1 MLIKTV
7 YEAECID
14 GVMPGEGSENK
25 IFWLYTALRE
35 DILPINYFNQV
46 IEPDVLSKTFN
57 FIFEHIDPEMF
68 EILGNIPS
76 LVFIRHFINLFT
88 EFIHKEV
95 SLAILDLL
103 FAFGSGYTTCTVT
116 DPEVRVD
123 DEILLCRTSQLL
135 ICIALAMTRQV
146 LYDFNLRKETP
157 E

>member
-1 MLIKTV
+1 
-7 YEAECID
+7 
-14 GVMPGEGSENK
+14 
-25 IFWLYTALRE
+25 
-35 DILPINYFNQV
+35 
-46 IEPDVLSKTFN
+46 
-57 FIFEHIDPEMF
+57 MF

-76 LVFIRHFINLFT
+76 LVFIRHFINLFS
-88 EFIHKEV
+88 EFVNKDI

-103 FAFGSGYTTCTVT
+103 FAFGSGYTTGTAT
-116 DPEVRVD
+116 DPEIRVN